1 MSDTGRKPLT
11 DQAQEKLT
19 PDSQKS
25 TLDKAKESATGT
37 ADDIAGM
44 VQPGDS
50 KSTTQK
56 LSDETSAKSS
66 SAQDTL
72 SGATKNIQETA
83 STLGQ
88 QVSSTAGAAQESGK
102 EYLQQAQDTASSVG
116 QTASSNASAAQESS
130 KTYLQQAQEMTANV
144 LNSASKA
151 ASGIHASSLTK
162 TLLQHVRA
170 DNSPRSCKQHFW
182 REEIDDIVLIEAGL
196 DVPIVRDAQKIN
208 GG

>member
-11 DQAQEKLT
+11 DRSCNSPLPLLQTRVFRHPNPLSIPTEAQEKLT

-56 LSDETSAKSS
+56 LADETSAKSGS
-66 SAQDTL
+66 VQDTL
-72 SGATKNIQETA
+72 AGATKNIQETA

-88 QVSSTAGAAQESGK
+88 QASSTAGAVQESGK
-102 EYLQQAQDTASSVG
+102 QYLQQAQDTTSSVG

-151 ASGIHASSLTK
+151 ASDLA
-162 TLLQHVRA
+162 
-170 DNSPRSCKQHFW
+170 NSISGEK
-182 REEIDDIVLIEAGL
+182 
-196 DVPIVRDAQKIN
+196 K
-208 GG
+208 

>member
-56 LSDETSAKSS
+56 LADETSAKSS

-72 SGATKNIQETA
+72 AGATKNIQETA

-88 QVSSTAGAAQESGK
+88 QASSTAGAAQESGK

-151 ASGIHASSLTK
+151 ASDLA
-162 TLLQHVRA
+162 
-170 DNSPRSCKQHFW
+170 NSISGEK
-182 REEIDDIVLIEAGL
+182 
-196 DVPIVRDAQKIN
+196 K
-208 GG
+208 